1 MAKVDWITWKT
12 DTREII
18 NPENII
24 NDINDVFQNY
34 NVYMN
39 SIVYEGIHHEIVSG
53 GLDQSS
59 LNVSGVSPA
68 YQSAIS
74 IINNIEDIKR
84 TIEELKNKIY
94 KSTLEQKQ
102 IEKAQLIKAIEDK
115 IDEEKNI
122 LKNTNILKEKITKS
136 NNIMNI
142 KDVDDIIDSS
152 NEKIK
157 RLEERLV
164 KAQDI

>member
-18 NPENII
+18 NPDDIMQKI
-24 NDINDVFQNY
+24 NEVFQNY

-39 SIVYEGIHHEIVSG
+39 SIVYEGIHREMISG

-68 YQSAIS
+68 NESAIS
-74 IINNIEDIKR
+74 IIRNIEDIKK

-94 KSTLEQKQ
+94 KSTLEQKK
-102 IEKAQLIKAIEDK
+102 IEKEQLIKAIEDK

-122 LKNTNILKEKITKS
+122 LKNTNILKDKIIRS
-136 NNIMNI
+136 NNVVSV

-157 RLEERLV
+157 RLEERLA
-164 KAQDI
+164 KAQEI